1 MERDDALHRLDL
13 IRKQRQE
20 AVRAEADLAREE
32 AEIQASLSREL
43 DGDTATERA
52 AVHELTRQRLEESY
66 GRLRTADDLEPV
78 IHAWRQRIPGVS
90 SLWSPVRGDRDHVR
104 GEPAAPVVVVEY
116 GDYQCP
122 ECAEAH
128 GLAARLKGSIDDGRL
143 CVAWRHFPLV
153 DAHPLALRAAQAAEA
168 AAAQGMFWELHD
180 VLMRHQII
188 TDDDH
193 QQYVALTTPRSAI
206 ELEDAAHRAGLDV
219 ERFRGSIDDPAA
231 LERILDDF
239 RGGLASGVNGTPTY
253 YINGRRADINDI
265 DELYDRIAGVVSG
278 QEQR

>member
-1 MERDDALHRLDL
+1 MDRDDALRQLDL
-13 IRKQRQE
+13 IRKRRQD

-32 AEIQASLSREL
+32 AEIQATLSREL

-52 AVHELTRQRLEESY
+52 AVHELTRLRLEQSY
-66 GRLRTADDLEPV
+66 GRLRTAEDLTTV

-90 SLWSPVRGDRDHVR
+90 SLWSPVRADRDHFR

-128 GLAARLKGSIDDGRL
+128 GLAARLQGPIDDGRL

-153 DAHPLALRAAQAAEA
+153 DAHPLALHVAQAAEA
-168 AAAQGMFWELHD
+168 AAAQGRFWELHD

-193 QQYVALTTPRSAI
+193 QQYVSLTTPRNAP
-206 ELEDAAHRAGLDV
+206 ELEDAARRAGLDL
-219 ERFRGSIDDPAA
+219 ERFRAAIDDPAA
-231 LERILDDF
+231 VDRILEDF

-253 YINGRRADINDI
+253 YVNGGRADISDV
-265 DELYDRIAGVVSG
+265 DELYDRIAALLAGTG
-278 QEQR
+278 P